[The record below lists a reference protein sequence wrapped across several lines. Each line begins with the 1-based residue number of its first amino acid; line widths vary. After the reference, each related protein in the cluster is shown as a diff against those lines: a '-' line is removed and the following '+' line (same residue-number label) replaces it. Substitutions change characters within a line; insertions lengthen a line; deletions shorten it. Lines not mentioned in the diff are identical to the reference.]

1 MSALLNSFLDFFLPR
16 ICYNCGNKLA
26 SDELLFCTKCQP
38 EITRVSPERL
48 KREFDRKFAADKI
61 ISGFQSHFVFETE
74 GAVQKVIHEMKY
86 RNSFVMG
93 KTLGQIAA
101 AALYDNIISWN
112 ADLIIPVPI
121 HRLRRA
127 DRGYNQSLYIAKG
140 ISAVLSI
147 PLRPNLL
154 KRLKYTSTQTALNLA
169 ERKINVKD
177 AFVLKHSGI
186 IQGKR
191 IILVDDVI
199 TTGATITECG
209 KVLLDNGAEKVF
221 AMSIALAE

>member
-1 MSALLNSFLDFFLPR
+1 MIALLNSLLDFFLPR

-26 SDELLFCTKCQP
+26 ADELLFCAQCQP

-48 KREFDRKFAADKI
+48 KREFDRKFKADKI
-61 ISGFQSHFVFETE
+61 ISGFQSHYVFETE

-86 RNSFVMG
+86 RNSFIMG
-93 KTLGQIAA
+93 KKLGQITA
-101 AALYDNIISWN
+101 AALYDNIIVWN

-140 ISAVLSI
+140 ISSVI
-147 PLRPNLL
+147 KTPFKPRII
-154 KRLKYTSTQTALNLA
+154 KRTRYTATQTTLSLS
-169 ERKINVKD
+169 ERKLNVKD

-186 IQGKR
+186 IKGKR

-209 KVLLDNGAEKVF
+209 KVLLDNGAEEIF
-221 AMSIALAE
+221 AMSVALAE

>member
-16 ICYNCGNKLA
+16 TCYNCGNKLTA
-26 SDELLFCTKCQP
+26 DEILFCAECQP
-38 EITRVSPERL
+38 EITIVSPERL
-48 KREFDRKFAADKI
+48 RREFDRKFAADKI
-61 ISGFQSHFVFETE
+61 ISGFQSYFVFETE
-74 GAVQKVIHEMKY
+74 GAVQEVIHEMKY
-86 RNSFVMG
+86 RNSFIMG
-93 KTLGQIAA
+93 KTLGQITAA
-101 AALYDNIISWN
+101 GLYNNIIVWN

-140 ISAVLSI
+140 ISTALNI
-147 PLRPNLL
+147 PLKPHIIR
-154 KRLKYTSTQTALNLA
+154 RARYTATQTALNLS
-169 ERKINVKD
+169 ERKQNVKD
-177 AFVLKHSGI
+177 AFVLRHSRI
-186 IQGKR
+186 IKEKR

-221 AMSIALAE
+221 AMSVALAE